1 MVLVYY
7 FCKGSKSLSYFISL
21 VSKSIA
27 SNIAYCISTN
37 IYWSSTKCEE
47 LWEADRPVTPAQ
59 GYYSPVF
66 GANMDT
72 VQGRMT
78 FILIRGIRRYT
89 MEHTFKSAGRI
100 RELHGQYE
108 FEHSQETPRDVNL
121 RQNRK
126 QTFRDK
132 RIYIKKHEDFI
143 INMYLYFLSIYGYLA
158 ALGLC
163 CSTWTLSCG
172 MWGLVLWPG
181 IKPRAPALGVL
192 SLSHWTFREVPKH
205 EHFKVLYVFKN
216 RHRVSP
222 EWSAWLDFGGMRRQL
237 HQEMGLKRQLGLELW
252 RLLDIIS

>member
-108 FEHSQETPRDVNL
+108 FEHSQETPRDVTL

-132 RIYIKKHEDFI
+132 RIYNDPTFK
-143 INMYLYFLSIYGYLA
+143 SS
-158 ALGLC
+158 
-163 CSTWTLSCG
+163 STSTNPTL
-172 MWGLVLWPG
+172 P
-181 IKPRAPALGVL
+181 
-192 SLSHWTFREVPKH
+192 FRENPRIPMLFRATLALLLN
-205 EHFKVLYVFKN
+205 EPNLYN
-216 RHRVSP
+216 DTCIPGSC
-222 EWSAWLDFGGMRRQL
+222 WL
-237 HQEMGLKRQLGLELW
+237 MGFNT
-252 RLLDIIS
+252 LLS